1 MLTLKMFLKV
11 KANLRN
17 NMVDLK
23 FTEAELKEQKEG
35 QEVMSDGMDNQIP
48 WNLNFS
54 LNDRELKKL
63 GISSKDMK
71 VGSEFNAT
79 VTLHVR
85 SMEEHEHEGD
95 EKKGSL
101 GVAVTSMEIA
111 SKSSNVERSNKLFGE

>member
-1 MLTLKMFLKV
+1 MI
-11 KANLRN
+11 
-17 NMVDLK
+17 DLK
-23 FTEAELKEQKEG
+23 LSEEEIKGEKGEELT
-35 QEVMSDGMDNQIP
+35 VMGDESKNRIP
-48 WNLNFS
+48 YNLNFS